1 MAGESLRDLK
11 RRIKSV
17 QSTKQITR
25 AMEMVAAAKLRR
37 AEQRLRATRPYASKI
52 RDMLAN
58 LSAAAGSVDHPL
70 LETRAPGSGTG
81 RTAIIFFSADR
92 GLAGSFNVNLIREAE
107 RTLRKAAPDNA
118 RLIMVGKK
126 GNDYFR
132 RRAYPIVAQHLDAMG
147 GLDVKTAEAIAGKA
161 TEMFLSGEV
170 DRVVLLYQS
179 FVSTMTYRITWEQLL
194 PIASPETADGAPSI
208 DYIFEPG
215 PEEILAALLPRFLT
229 TRVLIAMAE
238 SQTSE
243 QGSRMISMGSATKN
257 AGELISAL
265 TLKANRARQAAI
277 TKELAEIVGGAEALK

>member
-70 LETRAPGSGTG
+70 LESRPDGG

-92 GLAGSFNVNLIREAE
+92 GLAGSFNVNLIRDAE
-107 RTLRKAAPDNA
+107 RTLRKMNPDDV

-132 RRAYPIVAQHLDAMG
+132 RRKYPIVARYLDAMG
-147 GLDVKTAEAIAGKA
+147 GLDVKAAEEIAQIA
-161 TEMFLSGEV
+161 TDLFLSGEV
-170 DRVVLLYQS
+170 NKVVLLYQA
-179 FVSTMTYRITWEQLL
+179 FISTMTYKITWETLL
-194 PIASPETADGAPSI
+194 PIAAPAAAEGAMQT

-215 PEEILAALLPRFLT
+215 PAEILGALLPRFLT

>member
-37 AEQRLRATRPYASKI
+37 AEQRLRATRPYASKM

-58 LSAAAGSVDHPL
+58 LSAAADNIEHPL
-70 LETRAPGSGTG
+70 LETRPEGG

-107 RTLRKAAPDNA
+107 RTLRKMQPDDV
-118 RLIMVGKK
+118 RFILVGKK

-132 RRAYPIVAQHLDAMG
+132 RRQYPVTARYLEAMG
-147 GLDVKTAEAIAGKA
+147 GLDVKTAEEMAA
-161 TEMFLSGEV
+161 TATQLFLSGEV
-170 DRVVLLYQS
+170 NKVVLLYQS
-179 FVSTMTYRITWEQLL
+179 FVSTMTYKITWETLL
-194 PIASPETADGAPSI
+194 PITRPAATDGAKTL

-215 PEEILAALLPRFLT
+215 PEEILGALLPRYLT
-229 TRVLIAMAE
+229 TRILIAMAE